1 MSTFAKNI
9 APFVCAELHKSKQ
22 AQQLGDYEAAFAH
35 LENAHVL
42 GQASTYWH
50 VRVHLH
56 MMLWG
61 IRRKDVKEIFG
72 QVIRVIG
79 AAALT
84 AMRGVPEGNTGGSY
98 VSAEKTMPIKPEHAE
113 VIASAKK
120 NV

>member
-1 MSTFAKNI
+1 MSAFAKNI
-9 APFVCAELHKSKQ
+9 APFVAEELRRSRQ
-22 AQQLGDYEAAFAH
+22 AQQLGDYATAFVH

-79 AAALT
+79 AAVLT
-84 AMRGVPEGNTGGSY
+84 AMRGVPEGNTGGSN
-98 VSAEKTMPIKPEHAE
+98 VSPEKAMSITPEHAE
-113 VIASAKK
+113 IIASAK
-120 NV
+120 NNA